1 MSYFHDVANK
11 HIREIHEQEELLSQ
25 KSKFISL
32 RPYRGFYVHPVQQ
45 GTDGYYEIYD
55 SQKRF
60 VENCDYGSL
69 DSTISTL
76 EEMGA

>member
-32 RPYRGFYVHPVQQ
+32 KPYRGFFVHRVQQ
-45 GTDGYYEIYD
+45 GQDGYYEIYD

-60 VENCDYGSL
+60 VENCDDGSL
-69 DSTISTL
+69 DSAISTL